1 MAVQTS
7 AGTTLGIS
15 TGVPSPYNTAGFVA
29 KAPFSNVGEITDM
42 GEFGTEYNGVTHTSL
57 ATRQVRKFKGS
68 FDNGALTL
76 QLGRDITDPGQIAL
90 RGALLSDASFSFK
103 VTYQDGTINYFT
115 AKVMSYKTSVG
126 SVDQITG
133 ATVTLDIDG
142 AIVEA

>member
-15 TGVPSPYNTAGFVA
+15 TGVPTTYNTAGFAA
-29 KAPFSNVGEITDM
+29 KAPFSAVGEITDM
-42 GEFGTEYNGVTHTSL
+42 GEFGTEYSAVNHVSL

-76 QLGRDITDPGQIAL
+76 QLGRDILDAGQIAL
-90 RGALLSDASFSFK
+90 RAALLSDASFSFK

-133 ATVTLDIDG
+133 ATVTLDIDSL
-142 AIVEA
+142 IVEA